1 MIDSIL
7 IADDN
12 PSIRSLLIRLIRR
25 TTPHARIMD
34 VETGQAALEAWQRQH
49 PDLII
54 LDHGL
59 PDINGCQV
67 LHQLKGQCQSIYVI
81 MITGN
86 PEIEEEALAEGAN
99 EVWIKPM
106 DVPTMLRQLGRLLPT
121 A

>member
-12 PSIRSLLIRLIRR
+12 PSIRSLLVRLVRR
-25 TTPHARIMD
+25 MTPHVQIMD
-34 VETGQAALEAWQRQH
+34 VDTGQAALDVCHRKQPR
-49 PDLII
+49 LMI
-54 LDHGL
+54 LDYGL

-67 LHQLKGQCQSIYVI
+67 LHQLRVQRQAMYVI
-81 MITGN
+81 MITGD
-86 PEIEEEALAEGAN
+86 PDVEQEALAEGAN

-106 DVPTMLRQLGRLLPT
+106 DVPAMLCQLGKLLPS

>member
-12 PSIRSLLIRLIRR
+12 PSIRSLLVRLIRR
-25 TTPHARIMD
+25 TTPHARITD
-34 VETGQAALEAWQRQH
+34 VETGHEALEVWQRQH
-49 PDLII
+49 PNLVI

-59 PDINGCQV
+59 PDINGCEV
-67 LHQLKGQCQSIYVI
+67 LHQLKVQCQSIYVI

-86 PEIEEEALAEGAN
+86 PEVEQEALAEGAN

-106 DVPTMLRQLGRLLPT
+106 DVSTMLHQLGKLLPS

>member
-12 PSIRSLLIRLIRR
+12 PSIRSLLVRLVRR
-25 TTPHARIMD
+25 MTPHIQIMD
-34 VETGQAALEAWQRQH
+34 VDTGQAALELCYRKQPR
-49 PDLII
+49 LVI

-59 PDINGCQV
+59 PDITGCEV
-67 LHQLKGQCQSIYVI
+67 LHQLRVQRQAMYVI
-81 MITGN
+81 MITGD
-86 PEIEEEALAEGAN
+86 PEVEQAALAEGAN

-106 DVPTMLRQLGRLLPT
+106 DVPAMLRQLGKLLPS